1 MSRQQFSIIAVL
13 AAVVVALVALLVP
26 QRGGY
31 DPGESGQALLPG
43 LMDRVNDIDRVVIS
57 GHGGTVATLSKGDGQ
72 WRVEELDGYPA
83 DWSRLQA
90 LLSDL
95 AQMEI
100 VEAKTANPEYY
111 PRLGLEDVTMEG
123 ASGTRIDFSAA
134 DSAWAVIAGHEASL
148 QFGQYLRVAD
158 QPQSVLVDRILDLSP
173 ETVDWADA
181 EILDVGSGLVAEV
194 SILHPDGERVR
205 ISKVSADDANFTL
218 RTLPEGREPLS
229 NWKVNSLANAYA
241 GLRMEDVRAD
251 PGAGAEMP
259 VEIKV
264 VLFSGERFQVQIF
277 DQDDA
282 RWIRLIHESGPN
294 LAPPEADVEAA
305 PEPDAEVADVKR
317 LEGWI
322 FKVAESRLETMAPR
336 LESLLK
342 PPEAES
348 GDPD

>member
-1 MSRQQFSIIAVL
+1 MSRQHFSIIAVL
-13 AAVVVALVALLVP
+13 AAVVIALVALLVP
-26 QRGGY
+26 QRGGF

-57 GHGGTVATLSKGDGQ
+57 GHAGTKATLSKGDGQ

-111 PRLGLEDVTMEG
+111 PRLGVEDVTAEG

-134 DSAWAVIAGHEASL
+134 DSAWSVIAGHEASL
-148 QFGQYLRVAD
+148 QYGQYLRIAD

-173 ETVDWADA
+173 EAVDWADA

-218 RTLPEGREPLS
+218 KTLPEGREPQS
-229 NWKVNSLANAYA
+229 ERKVDALASAYA
-241 GLRMEDVRAD
+241 GLRMEDVQAD
-251 PGAGAEMP
+251 PGAGGQTP
-259 VEIKV
+259 VDIKV
-264 VLFSGERFQVQIF
+264 VLFSGERFQVQVF
-277 DQDDA
+277 EQDAA
-282 RWIRLIHESGPN
+282 RWLRVIHESGPN
-294 LAPPEADVEAA
+294 PAAPEADSEAA
-305 PEPDAEVADVKR
+305 PETAAKVADPQR
-317 LEGWI
+317 LEGWV
-322 FKVAESRLETMAPR
+322 FKVADSRLETMAPR

-342 PPEAES
+342 PLES
-348 GDPD
+348 GSGEQD

>member
-1 MSRQQFSIIAVL
+1 MSRQRFSIIAVL
-13 AAVVVALVALLVP
+13 AAVVIALVALLVP

-31 DPGESGQALLPG
+31 DASHSGQALLPG

-57 GHGGTVATLSKGDGQ
+57 GHGGTVATLGKGDGQ

-95 AQMEI
+95 AQMKI

-111 PRLGLEDVTMEG
+111 PRLGVEDVTAEG

-134 DSAWAVIAGHEASL
+134 DSDWAVIAGHEASL
-148 QFGQYLRVAD
+148 QYGQYLRIAD
-158 QPQSVLVDRILDLSP
+158 QPQSVLVDRILDLSQ

-218 RTLPEGREPLS
+218 RTLPEGREVQS
-229 NWKVNSLANAYA
+229 DWKVNSLANAYA
-241 GLRMEDVRAD
+241 GLRMEAVRRD
-251 PGAGAEMP
+251 PGTGDQSP

-264 VLFSGERFQVQIF
+264 VLFSGERLKVQVF

-282 RWIRLIHESGPN
+282 RWIRVVHDSGPN
-294 LAPPEADVEAA
+294 PAAPEADSEATA
-305 PEPDAEVADVKR
+305 EPPAAVADAQR

-322 FKVAESRLETMAPR
+322 FKVPDSRLETMAPR

-342 PPEAES
+342 PLEADS

>member
-1 MSRQQFSIIAVL
+1 MSRQHFSIIAVL

-57 GHGGTVATLSKGDGQ
+57 GHGGTIATLSKGDGQ

-111 PRLGLEDVTMEG
+111 PRLGVEDLTAEG
-123 ASGTRIDFSAA
+123 ASGVRIDFSAA
-134 DSAWAVIAGHEASL
+134 DSAWAVIAGNEASL
-148 QFGQYLRVAD
+148 QYGQYLRIAD
-158 QPQSVLVDRILDLSP
+158 QPQSVLVDRILDLSQ

-205 ISKVSADDANFTL
+205 VSKMSADDANFTL
-218 RTLPEGREPLS
+218 RTLPEGREPQS
-229 NWKVNSLANAYA
+229 DWKVNSLANAYS
-241 GLRMEDVRAD
+241 GLRMEAVRRD
-251 PGAGAEMP
+251 PGAGDQSP

-264 VLFSGERFQVQIF
+264 VLFSGEGFRVQVF

-282 RWIRLIHESGPN
+282 RWIRVIHESGPN
-294 LAPPEADVEAA
+294 PAAPEADAEEA
-305 PEPDAEVADVKR
+305 PELPVAVADVER
-317 LEGWI
+317 LEGWA
-322 FKVAESRLETMAPR
+322 FKVADSRLETMAPR

-342 PPEAES
+342 PLEGES

>member
-1 MSRQQFSIIAVL
+1 MSRKQFSIIAVL
-13 AAVVVALVALLVP
+13 AAVVIALVALLVP

-43 LMDRVNDIDRVVIS
+43 LRDQVNDIDRVVIS

-72 WRVEELDGYPA
+72 WQVEELDGYPA

-95 AQMEI
+95 AQMEV
-100 VEAKTANPEYY
+100 VEAKTASPEYY
-111 PRLGLEDVTMEG
+111 PRLGVEDVTMEG
-123 ASGTRIDFSAA
+123 ANGTRIDFSTA
-134 DSAWAVIAGHEASL
+134 DSAWSVIAGHEASL
-148 QFGQYLRVAD
+148 QYGQYLRVAD

-181 EILDVGSGLVAEV
+181 EILDVGSGLIAEV
-194 SILHPDGERVR
+194 SILHPDGDRVR

-218 RTLPEGREPLS
+218 KTLPEGRAPLS
-229 NWKVNSLANAYA
+229 DFKVNSLANAYA
-241 GLRMEDVRAD
+241 GLRMEDVRKD
-251 PGAGAEMP
+251 PGAGDETP

-264 VLFSGERFQVQIF
+264 VLFSGERLKVQIF

-282 RWIRLIHESGPN
+282 RWTRIIHESGPN
-294 LAPPEADVEAA
+294 PAAPEGDSEAA
-305 PEPDAEVADVKR
+305 PEPAAAVADAQR

-322 FKVAESRLETMAPR
+322 FKVAESRLENMAPR

-342 PPEAES
+342 PL
-348 GDPD
+348 

>member
-1 MSRQQFSIIAVL
+1 MSRKHFSIIAVL
-13 AAVVVALVALLVP
+13 AAVIIALVALLVP

-57 GHGGTVATLSKGDGQ
+57 GRGGTVATLSKGDGQ

-111 PRLGLEDVTMEG
+111 PRLGVEDVTAEG

-134 DSAWAVIAGHEASL
+134 DSVWAVIAGHEASL
-148 QFGQYLRVAD
+148 QYGQYLRIAD
-158 QPQSVLVDRILDLSP
+158 QPQSVLADRILDLSP

-181 EILDVGSGLVAEV
+181 EILDVGSGLIAEV

-205 ISKVSADDANFTL
+205 ISKVSADDANFAL
-218 RTLPEGREPLS
+218 KTLPEGREPLS
-229 NWKVNSLANAYA
+229 DWKVNSLANAYA
-241 GLRMEDVRAD
+241 GLRMEDVQAD
-251 PGAGAEMP
+251 SGAGDETP

-264 VLFSGERFQVQIF
+264 VLFSGERFGMQVF
-277 DQDDA
+277 NQDDA
-282 RWIRLIHESGPN
+282 RWIRVIHESGPN
-294 LAPPEADVEAA
+294 PAAPEADPEAA
-305 PEPDAEVADVKR
+305 AEPAAAVADVKR

-322 FKVAESRLETMAPR
+322 FKVAESRLDTMAPR

-342 PPEAES
+342 PLEAES